1 MRDHAVHINALPY
14 GGITLETELLG
25 PQFRLSHK
33 NQRHGTRGIEFKVQ
47 QEPKFFQSFLVKQMS
62 LVQDT
67 DDFLL
72 VVCPN
77 PPDFVLQ
84 LVFCFAAVEFRFQAQ
99 LPEHP
104 LVKPAW
110 GELGIGKIQQDVL
123 IPAQTVGKLA
133 DHGGFPASGIR
144 REHGE
149 KLPVRHIAEPSKNV
163 RGGCG
168 FIQPLWRHVPGEW
181 RMLHAEEVFKHPA
194 HRPSEHLCGSC

>member
-1 MRDHAVHINALPY
+1 MFKNKVHHVVINQLALKLESVHQAFLTDSVNHAGNPGRFLGDDIQGFHGENLCRPFGVLKMRTDVSLGFSAVQVRDHAVHINALPY

-77 PPDFVLQ
+77 PPDFILQ
-84 LVFCFAAVEFRFQAQ
+84 LVF
-99 LPEHP
+99 
-104 LVKPAW
+104 
-110 GELGIGKIQQDVL
+110 
-123 IPAQTVGKLA
+123 
-133 DHGGFPASGIR
+133 ASLR
-144 REHGE
+144 
-149 KLPVRHIAEPSKNV
+149 
-163 RGGCG
+163 
-168 FIQPLWRHVPGEW
+168 
-181 RMLHAEEVFKHPA
+181 
-194 HRPSEHLCGSC
+194 